1 MGQPEGDLS
10 QSPGK
15 SCTLNVSNETRTH
28 THVNSQSSAISTS
41 GGVKISNDN
50 KIKIYEHDSPPI
62 HQNVDQEKVA
72 IKERKSDPHHNHQ
85 LQGQQYPI
93 AQSGDGSDTGK
104 NISEE
109 SGLSSSGDVSSSL
122 SSSESFSGSEDISPK
137 STSEE
142 KEVLTSERS
151 SVVEPRC
158 QEGID
163 VIRKQQGKLDGVVA
177 DVEKE
182 NEGYYKLDGS
192 TTGNGR
198 DVDDNGDD
206 DRNGDQHVLGNEETV
221 ERKRRNEKPGYCD
234 TTAFVDESVEI
245 SCSSTRV
252 TTRIVNN
259 TKENAIMMET
269 MMIANVGEEEQG
281 KLYDKVEKASGKV
294 MVVAAEEEK
303 NCQAELSHPSGGTDG
318 KKGNHAENI
327 WTFPSSEL
335 SSSSS
340 PLSTVPVELA
350 DVELSKKQQN
360 HEQNQNNY
368 RDSRPLVREK
378 KPRVFGLSGLGCRF
392 NLNKIFSSS
401 SSSSSPSSS
410 ATQGRNTTTHL
421 STEILNN
428 QLSTFPSATSQGAV
442 QSLALGTATT
452 LLSNVSKSS
461 SESNIL
467 MCHNS
472 LDNLTDELPSS
483 RSTDSSCLLPTTAV
497 DDQVL
502 DNHHHHHFHNH
513 RTHQENDALLQN
525 QECCCYCSCCC
536 CKSNGTCNH
545 LRNGQ
550 SRKCNSNNNSSR
562 CSSSPATIGRRQ
574 QQQKTGNANS
584 DGKDGEEMEGKE
596 EYVDQE
602 SVSLL
607 EEETNN
613 NNHRIVVENR
623 SNHFTDGNNS
633 NSLEGGRS
641 SCNPSSCSGSSSQ
654 SSSSL
659 STERVKVLRT
669 RVSGGDERDMTE
681 EMEETTACGSSASH
695 SGNRNQNGH
704 HHACCVDHDSVGSC
718 CSVNNCTGGRRNSS
732 GCATTKTASDP
743 TKRNETVMMTTNTTV
758 VGPSFVNSLGKNSA
772 TCSSTSS
779 SSSSSSASPSCS
791 TTGHDNCTSGGGS
804 SGESKES
811 ASSGN
816 SGGGAGSCNSSSIAP
831 NSSLPGQKFKLL
843 SDGDVQV
850 CRVKHGKNLV
860 DKVIGSKLL
869 RRWETHHLYLNDACI
884 SSKTVSLFFTILLY
898 PLSYVYKLVFT
909 TFLCRKKGKE
919 SGEICKLFAC
929 YAASMN
935 STNERIIIYGDGDMY
950 INR

>member
-1 MGQPEGDLS
+1 
-10 QSPGK
+10 
-15 SCTLNVSNETRTH
+15 
-28 THVNSQSSAISTS
+28 
-41 GGVKISNDN
+41 
-50 KIKIYEHDSPPI
+50 
-62 HQNVDQEKVA
+62 
-72 IKERKSDPHHNHQ
+72 
-85 LQGQQYPI
+85 
-93 AQSGDGSDTGK
+93 
-104 NISEE
+104 
-109 SGLSSSGDVSSSL
+109 
-122 SSSESFSGSEDISPK
+122 
-137 STSEE
+137 
-142 KEVLTSERS
+142 
-151 SVVEPRC
+151 
-158 QEGID
+158 
-163 VIRKQQGKLDGVVA
+163 
-177 DVEKE
+177 
-182 NEGYYKLDGS
+182 
-192 TTGNGR
+192 
-198 DVDDNGDD
+198 
-206 DRNGDQHVLGNEETV
+206 
-221 ERKRRNEKPGYCD
+221 
-234 TTAFVDESVEI
+234 
-245 SCSSTRV
+245 
-252 TTRIVNN
+252 
-259 TKENAIMMET
+259 MMET

-281 KLYDKVEKASGKV
+281 KLYDKVEKASRKV
-294 MVVAAEEEK
+294 MMVAAEEEK
-303 NCQAELSHPSGGTDG
+303 NYQAELSHPSGGTDG

-340 PLSTVPVELA
+340 SPLSTVPAELS
-350 DVELSKKQQN
+350 DVELSKKQEN

-378 KPRVFGLSGLGCRF
+378 KLKVFGLSGLGCRF

-401 SSSSSPSSS
+401 SSSSSSSPSSS
-410 ATQGRNTTTHL
+410 ATQGRDAATHL

-513 RTHQENDALLQN
+513 RTHQENDALLQK

-550 SRKCNSNNNSSR
+550 SRKCNSNSNSSR
-562 CSSSPATIGRRQ
+562 CKSSPANIGRRQ
-574 QQQKTGNANS
+574 QERKTGNVNS

-602 SVSLL
+602 NVSLL

-613 NNHRIVVENR
+613 NNHRIVAENC

-633 NSLEGGRS
+633 DSLEGGR
-641 SCNPSSCSGSSSQ
+641 NPSSCSSSSSQ
-654 SSSSL
+654 SSSSM
-659 STERVKVLRT
+659 STERVEVLRT

-681 EMEETTACGSSASH
+681 EMKETTACGSSASH
-695 SGNRNQNGH
+695 SGNRNQNSH

-732 GCATTKTASDP
+732 ECVTTKTASEP
-743 TKRNETVMMTTNTTV
+743 TKRNGTVMTTMNTTV
-758 VGPSFVNSLGKNSA
+758 VGPPFVNSLGKNSA

-791 TTGHDNCTSGGGS
+791 TTGHDNCTSGG
-804 SGESKES
+804 ESKES
-811 ASSGN
+811 GSSGN
-816 SGGGAGSCNSSSIAP
+816 SGGGGAGSCNVHAS
-831 NSSLPGQKFKLL
+831 NSSHPGQKFKLL

-884 SSKTVSLFFTILLY
+884 SSKTVSLF
-898 PLSYVYKLVFT
+898 P
-909 TFLCRKKGKE
+909 
-919 SGEICKLFAC
+919 
-929 YAASMN
+929 M
-935 STNERIIIYGDGDMY
+935 
-950 INR
+950 